1 VYVQED
7 PLGAAVL
14 IVFFL
19 GLAFP
24 IHEFAHAATAYRLG
38 DSTPKLFG
46 RLTLNPI
53 AHFDRIGGSILIISV
68 LVAGIPFGFAQTP
81 VNPRN
86 LRGRHGDALVAAAGP
101 LTNLVIAVA
110 FAIPI
115 RIASPTLIGQYPV
128 VFDLLDLVVEFSLLL
143 GLFNLIPVPPL
154 DGGTILLSYLS
165 PQAAWQLRPIF
176 SQYGMFI
183 LLLLIIPIVGGT
195 SILGT
200 VLFPVVDALH
210 RLLVGV

>member
-1 VYVQED
+1 MYVLDD

-14 IVFFL
+14 IAFFL

-24 IHEFAHAATAYRLG
+24 IHEFAHAVTAYRLG

-46 RLTLNPI
+46 KLTLNPI

-81 VNPRN
+81 INPRN

-101 LTNLVIAVA
+101 LTNLLIAVA
-110 FAIPI
+110 FAIPL
-115 RIASPTLIGQYPV
+115 RIASPSLLDQYPV
-128 VFDLLDLVVEFSLLL
+128 VFELLDLVVQFSLLL

-165 PQAAWQLRPIF
+165 PQTAWQLRPLF

-183 LLLLIIPIVGGT
+183 LLLLIVPIVGGS
-195 SILGT
+195 SILQT
-200 VLFPVVDALH
+200 VLFPIMHVLH